1 MSMESSKIRLLMELR
16 RQGITDTSVLAA
28 IETIPREE
36 FVSDTFHDQAYENI
50 ALPIGYNQTL
60 SQPYIVAFMTEAL
73 QIQDR
78 MKVVEVG
85 TGSGYQ
91 ALVLAKLCRRLYT
104 IERHKPLLDQAEK
117 CFTHFGQRNIVSQAG
132 DGTLGW
138 PEQAPF
144 DRIMVTAAAADV
156 PPHLADQL
164 AIGGVMIAPI
174 GEDTSAQWLI
184 RVTRTETSFDVEE
197 LLEVRFVPLIPGI
210 PEIE

>member
-1 MSMESSKIRLLMELR
+1 MQASKIRLLMELR
-16 RQGITDTSVLAA
+16 RQGITDTAVLSA

-36 FVSDTFHDQAYENI
+36 FVVENFHDQAYENI

-60 SQPYIVAFMTEAL
+60 SQPYIVALMSEAL
-73 QIQDR
+73 KVGDR
-78 MKVVEVG
+78 MKCLEVG

-117 CFTHFGQRNIVSQAG
+117 RFQHFKQTNIVSKSG
-132 DGTLGW
+132 DGTMGW

-156 PPHLADQL
+156 PPKLADQL
-164 AIGGVMIAPI
+164 AIGGIMVAPI
-174 GEDTSAQWLI
+174 GEDLASQWLI
-184 RVTRTETSFDVEE
+184 RVTRTQEGFDVEE
-197 LLEVRFVPLIPGI
+197 LEQVRFVPLIPGL
-210 PEIE
+210 PE